1 MRKGAAFNCSV
12 YLMFVRSVWLDGVER
27 LIVYTA
33 SMVEYTYA
41 ANLERFDMHKQQVIA
56 LIVGSVTLL

>member
-1 MRKGAAFNCSV
+1 MGI
-12 YLMFVRSVWLDGVER
+12 YDGVES
-27 LIVYTA
+27 LAVYTA

-56 LIVGSVTLL
+56 LIV